1 MADRAP
7 SAVSGRVDP
16 DGFLTAADA
25 PLVRLQ
31 EEAGSRLGRP
41 LAVPQLAA
49 IARLAHKLG
58 VPVSRP
64 AIAGL
69 EEGDLELWVRAEPD
83 DGSVRLTID
92 GWVLRPPRGP
102 RWPVRAAVPAAPP
115 ERRFRT
121 DSALRII
128 DPVSTLGLDPQPPAA
143 LTRLFRLDPDVA
155 GDMPLLTAAAARAAF
170 AGQPARMTA
179 EEGEGEPVLLSGTP
193 IIDEDGHF
201 AGFDIRV
208 LAAPPADAPPAAAP
222 PAAAPTSS
230 PAAAD
235 PAAFDSL
242 LRQPLDQI
250 IAQAQAIAGRSDG
263 PLRSNYAAYADDIAS
278 AGNHLLG
285 VLRAMGK
292 EPLPSDSRVDLAR
305 LAAEAANL
313 VQPQANARRVRI
325 VVDGEHALSVRGQA
339 RAITQILVNLIGNA
353 ARFSHAGGVV
363 NVTVR
368 AGSDASVTVSDTGPG
383 VPAADRTRI
392 FERFEQAEPRGEG
405 AGLGLAISRRL
416 ARSIG
421 GDVVLDEG
429 AAQGASFKLR
439 LPRD

>member
-64 AIAGL
+64 AIAGS

-143 LTRLFRLDPDVA
+143 LTRLFRLDPDAA

-170 AGQPARMTA
+170 TGQPARMTA

-208 LAAPPADAPPAAAP
+208 LAAPPAD
-222 PAAAPTSS
+222 APTSS

-313 VQPQANARRVRI
+313 VRPQANARTVRI
-325 VVDGEHALSVRGQA
+325 VVGGEGALSVRGQA

-353 ARFSHAGGVV
+353 ARFSPAGGVV
-363 NVTVR
+363 NVTVH
-368 AGSDASVTVSDTGPG
+368 AGPDASVTVADTGPG

-392 FERFEQAEPRGEG
+392 FERFEQAEPSGEG

-429 AAQGASFKLR
+429 AAQGASFTLR